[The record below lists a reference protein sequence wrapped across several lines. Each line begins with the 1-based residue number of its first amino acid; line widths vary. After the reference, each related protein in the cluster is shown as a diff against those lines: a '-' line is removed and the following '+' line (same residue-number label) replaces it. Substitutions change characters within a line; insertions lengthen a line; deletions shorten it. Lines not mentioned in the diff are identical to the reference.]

1 MNPTHYLRIEGVNL
15 SAFVFDTR
23 DLSTARGGSL
33 LLLDAVPEVIKTLK
47 SKVGGGKVRVL
58 SQGASSG
65 FFEIETSDPTGVAA
79 AVQELLADANWSL
92 ATFVVDVLPVST
104 PFHDGV
110 EGLLAA
116 NRWRQ
121 MQAATLAI
129 PPANSTN
136 ADRNKPA
143 CGFDGL
149 RPAINSGSDTHKVRD
164 RYLSDSVWQRREYGR
179 SKKQSFYQKTGI
191 ANLPAF
197 AEDFAAIATGIK
209 PLDGKLA
216 IFYADG
222 NSFGGI
228 QASKCDSPEKQEGF
242 DKYIRRARE
251 TFLKQFL
258 QQEVMGKPGDWHSG
272 KGTRFETL
280 LWGGD
285 EVMFVM
291 PARLGWRFAT
301 FFFEQM
307 NGLKIG
313 RAHV

>member
-15 SAFVFDTR
+15 SAFVFYAR

-33 LLLDAVPEVIKTLK
+33 LLLDAVPPLIKTLK

-65 FFEIETSDPTGVAA
+65 LFEIETSDPTGVAE

-143 CGFDGL
+143 CGF
-149 RPAINSGSDTHKVRD
+149 
-164 RYLSDSVWQRREYGR
+164 
-179 SKKQSFYQKTGI
+179 
-191 ANLPAF
+191 
-197 AEDFAAIATGIK
+197 
-209 PLDGKLA
+209 
-216 IFYADG
+216 
-222 NSFGGI
+222 
-228 QASKCDSPEKQEGF
+228 
-242 DKYIRRARE
+242 
-251 TFLKQFL
+251 
-258 QQEVMGKPGDWHSG
+258 
-272 KGTRFETL
+272 
-280 LWGGD
+280 
-285 EVMFVM
+285 
-291 PARLGWRFAT
+291 
-301 FFFEQM
+301 
-307 NGLKIG
+307 
-313 RAHV
+313 